1 MLFFA
6 NPLQPLI
13 DVFEALLLLFHNQA
27 GLGWGA
33 SIIAMTLLIRLL
45 LLPLT
50 LKQMR
55 AMQNLA
61 RHQPE
66 LKKLQE
72 KYKGDRERLNQ
83 EMMKFYKENKVNPF
97 ASCLPLLAQFPVFIA
112 LFYLL
117 KDDLRYE
124 ICPDQQP
131 PRGDSVPCGPME
143 SSGGDSQFFFI
154 TDLTDKAE
162 GGVLILLLV
171 LYVGSQMFSTLLS
184 TMTADKTQRT
194 IFLLLPVFFVPLVF
208 TFPAGLLLYWI
219 TTNLWTI
226 VQGVIVR
233 RRVGPIKPPDDP
245 DNPSP
250 GGLSGL
256 LGLPSKD
263 KSSTE
268 PEVAGLPASRGRT
281 TAPPPPPPRKKK
293 KRSGRRR

>member
-1 MLFFA
+1 MHVTA
-6 NPLQPLI
+6 NILQPLI
-13 DVFEALLLLFHNQA
+13 DLFEVLLVFFHDNV

-33 SIIAMTLLIRLL
+33 SIIAMTLLIRLA

-83 EMMKFYKENKVNPF
+83 EMMKFYKENQVNPF

-117 KDDLRYE
+117 REDLRYE
-124 ICPDQQP
+124 ICPGKQE
-131 PRGDSVPCGPME
+131 GLKDSVPCGQTP
-143 SSGGDSQFFFI
+143 DSEFFFI
-154 TDLTDKAE
+154 PDLTNKAT
-162 GGVLILLLV
+162 GGVLITLLL
-171 LYVGSQMFSTLLS
+171 LYVGSQMASTLLS

-194 IFLLLPVFFVPLVF
+194 IFLLLPIFFIPFVF
-208 TFPAGLLLYWI
+208 TFPSGLLLYWI

-233 RRVGPIKPPDDP
+233 RRVGPMRPPDTDSG
-245 DNPSP
+245 DDDR
-250 GGLSGL
+250 SGL
-256 LGLPSKD
+256 ARALGLHAKPAAVEAD
-263 KSSTE
+263 G
-268 PEVAGLPASRGRT
+268 PPASQGRT

>member
-1 MLFFA
+1 MLLHA
-6 NPLQPLI
+6 NILQPLI
-13 DVFEALLLLFHNQA
+13 DLFEVLLVFFHDNV

-33 SIIAMTLLIRLL
+33 SIIFMTLLIRLA

-83 EMMKFYKENKVNPF
+83 EMMKFYKENQVNPF

-117 KDDLRYE
+117 REDLRYE
-124 ICPDQQP
+124 ICPDKQE
-131 PRGDSVPCGPME
+131 GLEKSVPCGQT
-143 SSGGDSQFFFI
+143 SDSEFFFI
-154 TDLTDKAE
+154 PDLTNKAT

-171 LYVGSQMFSTLLS
+171 LYVGSQMASTLLS

-256 LGLPSKD
+256 LGLPSK
-263 KSSTE
+263 SAAE
-268 PEVAGLPASRGRT
+268 PAVEGLPPSKGRT

>member
-1 MLFFA
+1 MLVHA
-6 NPLQPLI
+6 NILQPLI
-13 DVFEALLLLFHNQA
+13 DLFEALLVFIHDSG

-33 SIIAMTLLIRLL
+33 SIIAMTLLIRFA

-83 EMMKFYKENKVNPF
+83 EMMKFYKENQVNPF

-117 KDDLRYE
+117 REDLRYE
-124 ICPDQQP
+124 ICPDKQ
-131 PRGDSVPCGPME
+131 RGLDDSVPCGE
-143 SSGGDSQFFFI
+143 STASEFFFI
-154 TDLTDKAE
+154 PDLTNKAT

-171 LYVGSQMFSTLLS
+171 LYVASQMFSTLLS
-184 TMTADKTQRT
+184 TVSADKTQRT
-194 IFLLLPVFFVPLVF
+194 IFLLLPIFFIPFVF
-208 TFPAGLLLYWI
+208 TFPSGLLLYWI

-233 RRVGPIKPPDDP
+233 RRVGPMKPPEDP
-245 DNPSP
+245 DAEDDRT
-250 GGLSGL
+250 GLAKM
-256 LGLPSKD
+256 LGLPSKAQPVTAD
-263 KSSTE
+263 G
-268 PEVAGLPASRGRT
+268 PPASKGRT

>member
-1 MLFFA
+1 MLVVA
-6 NPLQPLI
+6 NILQPLI
-13 DVFEALLLLFHNQA
+13 DLFEILLVFFHDNV

-33 SIIAMTLLIRLL
+33 SIIAMTLLIRLA
-45 LLPLT
+45 LLPVT

-55 AMQNLA
+55 AMQNMA

-83 EMMKFYKENKVNPF
+83 EMMKFYKENQVNPF

-117 KDDLRYE
+117 REDLRYE
-124 ICPDQQP
+124 ICPGKQE
-131 PRGDSVPCGPME
+131 GLKDSVPCGATQASE
-143 SSGGDSQFFFI
+143 FFFI
-154 TDLTDKAE
+154 PDLTNKAT
-162 GGVLILLLV
+162 GGVLITLLV
-171 LYVGSQMFSTLLS
+171 LYVASQMASTLLS
-184 TMTADKTQRT
+184 TVTADKTQRL
-194 IFLLLPVFFVPLVF
+194 IFLALPVFFIPFVF

-250 GGLSGL
+250 GGLAGM
-256 LGLPSKD
+256 LGLPAKQTAAVEADAPS
-263 KSSTE
+263 
-268 PEVAGLPASRGRT
+268 PAKGRT

>member
-1 MLFFA
+1 MLVHA
-6 NPLQPLI
+6 NILQPLI
-13 DVFEALLLLFHNQA
+13 DLFEWLLLRFHDDL
-27 GLGWGA
+27 GLGWGM
-33 SIIAMTLLIRLL
+33 SIIGMTLLIRLA

-83 EMMKFYKENKVNPF
+83 EMMKFYKENQVNPF

-112 LFYLL
+112 LFYMLRT
-117 KDDLRYE
+117 DLRHD
-124 ICPDQQP
+124 ICPDINP
-131 PRGDSVPCGPME
+131 IGTVNPKPCGE
-143 SSGGDSQFFFI
+143 GGDAEFFFI
-154 TDLTDKAE
+154 PDLTSKAV
-162 GGVLILLLV
+162 GAVLVVLLIL
-171 LYVGSQMFSTLLS
+171 YVASQMASTLLS
-184 TMTADKTQRT
+184 TVSADKTQRM

-233 RRVGPIKPPDDP
+233 RRVGPMKPPEEGGGGDAPEERSGIARMLALPVKADP
-245 DNPSP
+245 
-250 GGLSGL
+250 
-256 LGLPSKD
+256 
-263 KSSTE
+263 
-268 PEVAGLPASRGRT
+268 VAEGPPASQGRT
-281 TAPPPPPPRKKK
+281 TAAPPPPPRKKK

>member
-1 MLFFA
+1 MLVHA
-6 NPLQPLI
+6 NILQPLI
-13 DVFEALLLLFHNQA
+13 DLFEALLKFFHDNV

-33 SIIAMTLLIRLL
+33 SIIAMTLLIRLA

-66 LKKLQE
+66 LKKLQD

-83 EMMKFYKENKVNPF
+83 EMMKFYKENQVNPF
-97 ASCLPLLAQFPVFIA
+97 ASCLPLLAQFPVFIS
-112 LFYLL
+112 LFYMLRT
-117 KDDLRYE
+117 DLRYD
-124 ICPDQQP
+124 ICPEINP
-131 PRGDSVPCGPME
+131 HGSPNPKPCGSTE
-143 SSGGDSQFFFI
+143 ASEFFFI
-154 TDLTDKAE
+154 PDLTNKAT

-194 IFLLLPVFFVPLVF
+194 IFLLLPIFFVPLVF

-233 RRVGPIKPPDDP
+233 RRVGPIKPPEDP

-250 GGLSGL
+250 GGLAGM
-256 LGLPSKD
+256 LGLPSKQTATAAAD
-263 KSSTE
+263 
-268 PEVAGLPASRGRT
+268 VLPAAKGRT

>member
-1 MLFFA
+1 MLVHA
-6 NPLQPLI
+6 NILQPLI
-13 DVFEALLLLFHNQA
+13 DVFEALLVFLHDTGNLSW
-27 GLGWGA
+27 GW
-33 SIIAMTLLIRLL
+33 SIIAMTLLIRFA

-66 LKKLQE
+66 LKRLQT

-117 KDDLRYE
+117 REDLRYE
-124 ICPDQQP
+124 ICPDTQV
-131 PRGDSVPCGPME
+131 GLEKSVPCGE
-143 SSGGDSQFFFI
+143 TDASEFFFI
-154 TDLTDKAE
+154 PDLTNKAT
-162 GGVLILLLV
+162 GTVLIVLLL
-171 LYVGSQMFSTLLS
+171 LYVGSQMASTLLS
-184 TMTADKTQRT
+184 TVTADKTQRT
-194 IFLLLPVFFVPLVF
+194 IFLLLPIFFIPFVF
-208 TFPAGLLLYWI
+208 TFPSGLLLYWI

-245 DNPSP
+245 DDPSP
-250 GGLSGL
+250 GGLAGM
-256 LGLPSKD
+256 LGLSSKP
-263 KSSTE
+263 TE
-268 PEVAGLPASRGRT
+268 AAAAPPASKGRT

>member
-1 MLFFA
+1 MFLFAA

-13 DVFEALLLLFHNQA
+13 DVFEALLVFIHDTGNLSW
-27 GLGWGA
+27 GW
-33 SIIAMTLLIRLL
+33 SIIAMTLLIRFA

-55 AMQNLA
+55 AMQNMA

-66 LKKLQE
+66 LKKLQA
-72 KYKGDRERLNQ
+72 KYKGDRERLSQ
-83 EMMKFYKENKVNPF
+83 EQMKFFRENKVNPF
-97 ASCLPLLAQFPVFIA
+97 ASCLPILAQFPVFIA

-117 KDDLRYE
+117 REDLRYE
-124 ICPDQQP
+124 ICPGRQE
-131 PRGDSVPCGPME
+131 GKADSVPCGE
-143 SSGGDSQFFFI
+143 TTASEFFFI
-154 TDLTDKAE
+154 PDLTNKAT
-162 GGVLILLLV
+162 GAVLLTLLL
-171 LYVGSQMFSTLLS
+171 LYVSSQMASTLLS
-184 TMTADKTQRT
+184 TVTADKTQRM
-194 IFLLLPVFFVPLVF
+194 IFLLLPIFFIPFVF

-250 GGLSGL
+250 GGLAGL
-256 LGLPSKD
+256 LGLPSKND
-263 KSSTE
+263 AE
-268 PEVAGLPASRGRT
+268 PAEAKGVPSAAKGRT